1 MSARSG
7 AAGGRGCDVAIVGGG
22 LVGATLAAAL
32 AAAPRRSRSPATVTL
47 IDPKPRGAEGSDARA
62 LAISHGSAR
71 FYREVGTWN
80 GEVGTAASPITEVHV
95 SRRGR
100 FGVTRLRAAEC
111 GVDALGYVV
120 EARAL
125 ERRLEAVLAD
135 GERGGRLR
143 RIRAAVEAV
152 EQRGRDALVAAR
164 GPDGEAVAVAARL
177 VVGADGADSA
187 VRRAAGL
194 PLRVHRCDHVAVA
207 GDLVPERP
215 HRGVA
220 FERFTPWGPLA
231 LLPFGEERCA
241 FVWALPEADAERFT
255 VPEATEAGPG
265 TEAGSETGAGADVEA
280 GSGSGAGSGVEPG
293 SRIGEGLAEAF
304 GTRLGE
310 LRRVE
315 ARVRRRLRVCHAPR
329 ITSERTVLV
338 GNAANALH
346 PVGAQGFNLGL
357 RDVEALAALLGD
369 AADRGGDPA
378 EGLARYRAARRADHR
393 MARLLTEGLLRIFG
407 ARAPFAP
414 CFGAAGLF
422 ALERSG
428 PVKRRFATA
437 ATGGG
442 WRPRA
447 EDGGRW
453 TARFGGEAG
462 TRAP

>member
-1 MSARSG
+1 MSG
-7 AAGGRGCDVAIVGGG
+7 AGAGRGCDVAIVGGG
-22 LVGATLAAAL
+22 LVGATLAVAL
-32 AAAPRRSRSPATVTL
+32 RRSRSTVTL

-71 FYREVGTWN
+71 FYRELGAWD
-80 GEVGTAASPITEVHV
+80 GEIETAASPIEEVHV

-125 ERRLEAVLAD
+125 ERRLEAALAD
-135 GERGGRLR
+135 CERSGRLR

-164 GPDGEAVAVAARL
+164 DPNGEAATAAARL

-194 PLRVHRCDHVAVA
+194 PLRVHQCGHVAVA
-207 GDLVPERP
+207 GDFVPELA
-215 HRGVA
+215 HEGLA
-220 FERFTPWGPLA
+220 FERFTEWGPLA

-241 FVWALPEADAERFT
+241 FIWALPEPDAERFT
-255 VPEATEAGPG
+255 VSEAVKTDSG
-265 TEAGSETGAGADVEA
+265 TETGSVASARAGAD
-280 GSGSGAGSGVEPG
+280 

-304 GTRLGE
+304 GSRLGE

-315 ARVRRRLRVCHAPR
+315 TRVRHRLRVCHAPR
-329 ITSERTVLV
+329 ITAERTVLV

-357 RDVEALAALLGD
+357 RDVEALARVLGD
-369 AADRGGDPA
+369 AAHAGRDPA
-378 EGLARYRAARRADHR
+378 EELARYRAARRTDHR

-407 ARAPFAP
+407 SRAPFVP
-414 CFGAAGLF
+414 CLGAAGLF
-422 ALERSG
+422 LLEWSG
-428 PVKRRFATA
+428 PVKRRFASA
-437 ATGGG
+437 ATGAG
-442 WRPRA
+442 RRRRT
-447 EDGGRW
+447 DGGERRAGRRA
-453 TARFGGEAG
+453 ARVGEEANAHA
-462 TRAP
+462 R